1 MQATTN
7 AAGRFDNLPAVN
19 ANGVGGQVMI
29 HLQYFNTFAKG
40 CALHPHAAAHS
51 SWNETVTDPLF
62 GTRTFS
68 FTGAGNGA
76 VVMEGDLKN
85 QCMTQAIS
93 VNGSCDPASG
103 LVVTYHEDVNN
114 AMTSGPPSSITRDLK
129 LRQ

>member
-7 AAGRFDNLPAVN
+7 AAGRFDNLPAV
-19 ANGVGGQVMI
+19 AAIGVGGQVMI

-68 FTGAGNGA
+68 FTGA
-76 VVMEGDLKN
+76 
-85 QCMTQAIS
+85 
-93 VNGSCDPASG
+93 
-103 LVVTYHEDVNN
+103 
-114 AMTSGPPSSITRDLK
+114 
-129 LRQ
+129 